1 MFCCSRFVKRVSENF
16 KEIQADVIYFKSEI
30 YILKEQLQ
38 ELQEKQRLTKKNL
51 VKIIDTFTL
60 SEYVLFKTRLLTK
73 KQTLELV
80 SELYE
85 EYNISEQFRTSD
97 GIQKFQE
104 FLKEDGIDLM
114 EGQKKLFVLSEIES
128 LKEILDKLEEPGLKD
143 HDYAVA
149 KARWCLHDNNS
160 EFLNTVIKVLK
171 TL

>member
-1 MFCCSRFVKRVSENF
+1 MSENF
-16 KEIQADVIYFKSEI
+16 KEIQKDVIYFKSEI

-85 EYNISEQFRTSD
+85 EYNISEQFRNSD

-128 LKEILDKLEEPGLKD
+128 LKEILDKLEEPSLKD

>member
-1 MFCCSRFVKRVSENF
+1 VSENF

>member
-1 MFCCSRFVKRVSENF
+1 VSENF
-16 KEIQADVIYFKSEI
+16 KEIQADVEYFKSEI
-30 YILKEQLQ
+30 SDLKEQLE

-85 EYNISEQFRTSD
+85 EYKISEQFRNSD

-104 FLKEDGIDLM
+104 FLKEDGNDLM
-114 EGQKKLFVLSEIES
+114 EAQKKLLLIGEIES

-143 HDYAVA
+143 HDYALA
-149 KARWCLHDNNS
+149 KAKWCRHDCNS

>member
-16 KEIQADVIYFKSEI
+16 RQIQLDVEYFKSEI
-30 YILKEQLQ
+30 SDLKEQLQ

-85 EYNISEQFRTSD
+85 EYNISEQFRNSD

-114 EGQKKLFVLSEIES
+114 EAQKKLLLIGEIES
-128 LKEILDKLEEPGLKD
+128 LKEILNKLEEPGLKD
-143 HDYAVA
+143 HEYALA
-149 KARWCLHDNNS
+149 KSRWCRHDGNS

-171 TL
+171 SL